1 MTSPLLGRVVV
12 VAALAL
18 FAAACATRTAT
29 PTPAPPAATASS
41 TAKPAEL
48 LFVQQAHRATLAGGV
63 LTLTEVNPATIF
75 FSDRPQRIVGHVP
88 VGRFVADWGRGGAE
102 SFAADPPNALL
113 AFFGKSDVREV
124 VVELRNPRLRGHDLS
139 YDAKVLQGPASAQGG
154 PATLFLDASTIPW
167 GPPPPA
173 TGPSL
178 PTTRPYYWQSY
189 VYYPGEQLDPPSGPY
204 SDLANP
210 DYYGRNPYEAGY
222 QPSSR
227 PPAYTWQ

>member
-1 MTSPLLGRVVV
+1 MMASCLGRSVLTTV
-12 VAALAL
+12 LAIL
-18 FAAACATRTAT
+18 LSACATRA
-29 PTPAPPAATASS
+29 PAPAEAT
-41 TAKPAEL
+41 KPAEL
-48 LFVQQAHRATLAGGV
+48 LFVQQAHRVTLADGV
-63 LTLTEVNPATIF
+63 LTLDEVNPATVF

-88 VGRFVADWGRGGAE
+88 VGTFVADWGRGGAE

-113 AFFGKSDVREV
+113 AFFGPGNVREV
-124 VVELRNPRLRGHDLS
+124 VVELRNPRLRGHDLV
-139 YDAKVLQGPASAQGG
+139 YDATVLQGPARASGG

-178 PTTRPYYWQSY
+178 QVTRPYYWQSY
-189 VYYPGEQLDPPSGPY
+189 VWYPGAPENPPTGPY

-210 DYYGRNPYEAGY
+210 EYYGQNPYEAGY
-222 QPSSR
+222 RPPAP

>member
-1 MTSPLLGRVVV
+1 MMDSRLGRPVVTAV
-12 VAALAL
+12 LAL
-18 FAAACATRTAT
+18 FVAACTART
-29 PTPAPPAATASS
+29 PTPAAPPATAAS
-41 TAKPAEL
+41 PPEL
-48 LFVQQAHRATLAGGV
+48 LFVQQAHRVSLADGV
-63 LTLTEVNPATIF
+63 LTLGEVNPATVF

-88 VGRFVADWGRGGAE
+88 VGVFVADWGRGGAE

-113 AFFGKSDVREV
+113 AFFGPGNVREV
-124 VVELRNPRLRGHDLS
+124 VVELSNPRLRGHDLT
-139 YDAKVLQGPASAQGG
+139 YDARVLQGPARASGG

-178 PTTRPYYWQSY
+178 QVRRPYYWQSY
-189 VYYPGEQLDPPSGPY
+189 VWYPGAPENPPTGPY

-210 DYYGRNPYEAGY
+210 DYYGQNPYQEGY
-222 QPSSR
+222 RSSP

>member
-1 MTSPLLGRVVV
+1 MTSSHRERVV

-18 FAAACATRTAT
+18 CAAACAGR
-29 PTPAPPAATASS
+29 TPAPAPASGA
-41 TAKPAEL
+41 AKPAEL

-63 LTLTEVNPATIF
+63 LTLGEVNPATIF

-124 VVELRNPRLRGHDLS
+124 VLELRNPRLRGHDLS
-139 YDAKVLQGPASAQGG
+139 YDATVLRGPATASGG
-154 PATLFLDASTIPW
+154 PATLFLDQSTMPW

-173 TGPSL
+173 SGPSL
-178 PTTRPYYWQSY
+178 PVRRPYYWQSY
-189 VYYPGEQLDPPSGPY
+189 VYYPGEQLTPPTGPY
-204 SDLANP
+204 ADLANP
-210 DYYGRNPYEAGY
+210 DYYGKNPYEAGY
-222 QPSSR
+222 QPSSP